1 MAGTC
6 GFIYSIYLSK
16 NMFSSSKPKPNT
28 KKKSKKSLFKRVMA
42 WLHLWLGLA
51 SGIIVV
57 IVSLTGCIY
66 VFENEIKDF
75 IEDWRFVEPQ
85 EKAFLLPS
93 QLVTIADKKMK
104 DKHAAS
110 VTFGEKDDA
119 AIVGYFV
126 EKKEDNE
133 KGRGEKGEHKKGE
146 RKGRKNDIA
155 ENKGEKGEVKSQ
167 GKPSEKAKEKKGEK
181 PKKGRR
187 QGTFISVYMNPYTG
201 EILNVKTFSRGDSP
215 DFFRWILNGHRA
227 LWLPYDIGR
236 PIVGVAVLIF
246 VVLLISGIVL
256 WWPTKWI
263 KSIIDKSFKIK
274 WDASFKRV
282 NYDFHNV
289 LGFYSCIFLFF
300 IAVTGL
306 VWSFGWWSKSLYW
319 VTSGGKP
326 LTENRESPKSD
337 TTNIKAFDITTADK
351 VLLKMQKENPQA
363 SGILISIPSKPA
375 DPIGAFVY
383 KQKNTFYN
391 MDRYSFDQQSL
402 KEISI
407 KTPFSGK
414 YIDAN
419 IPDKI
424 RRMNYDIH
432 VGSVL
437 GLTGKF
443 IAFFASLISAT
454 LPITGFIIW
463 WGKQKFG
470 KKKPAAKPKVAA
482 KAVPVAKKNIA
493 EQEVTA

>member
-1 MAGTC
+1 
-6 GFIYSIYLSK
+6 
-16 NMFSSSKPKPNT
+16 MFSFSKSNPN

-93 QLVTIADKKMK
+93 QLITIADNAMK
-104 DKHAAS
+104 GKHATS
-110 VTFGEKDDA
+110 VTFGAKDDA
-119 AIVGYFV
+119 AIVGYFTQ
-126 EKKEDNE
+126 KKEGGKDKE
-133 KGRGEKGEHKKGE
+133 GKGDGKKGE
-146 RKGRKNDIA
+146 RKERKQDLAKND
-155 ENKGEKGEVKSQ
+155 GEKVKAPEKGQ
-167 GKPSEKAKEKKGEK
+167 GKGKEKGKEEK
-181 PKKGRR
+181 SKRR
-187 QGTFISVYMNPYTG
+187 RGGIFTSVYMNPYTG
-201 EILNVKTFSRGDSP
+201 EILNVKSVSRGDSP
-215 DFFRWILNGHRA
+215 DFFRFILNGHRA

-236 PIVGVAVLIF
+236 PIVGVAILIF
-246 VVLLISGIVL
+246 VFLLISGIVL
-256 WWPTKWI
+256 WWPVKWI
-263 KSIIDKSFKIK
+263 KSIRDKSFKIK
-274 WDASFKRV
+274 WSASFKRV
-282 NYDFHNV
+282 NYDMHNV
-289 LGFYSCIFLFF
+289 LGFYSMIFLLF
-300 IAVTGL
+300 ISVTGL

-326 LTENRESPKSD
+326 LVESRESPKSD
-337 TTNIKAFDITTADK
+337 TTHVKTFELSTVDK
-351 VLLKMQKENPQA
+351 VLLNIAKQNPEA
-363 SGILISIPSKPA
+363 SGILVTVPEKPA
-375 DPIGAFVY
+375 DVIGAFVY

-391 MDRYSFDQQSL
+391 MDRYSFDQQTL

-414 YIDAN
+414 YIEAN

-443 IAFFASLISAT
+443 MAFFASLISAT
-454 LPITGFIIW
+454 LPITGFLIW

-470 KKKPAAKPKVAA
+470 KKPASKPKVTA
-482 KAVPVAKKNIA
+482 KAVPIKAKAIPEK
-493 EQEVTA
+493 ELSL

>member
-1 MAGTC
+1 
-6 GFIYSIYLSK
+6 
-16 NMFSSSKPKPNT
+16 MFSSSKPN

-66 VFENEIKDF
+66 VFEHEIKDF

-85 EKAFLLPS
+85 EKAYLLPS
-93 QLVTIADKKMK
+93 ELVTIADKAMK
-104 DKHAAS
+104 GKHAAS
-110 VTFGEKDDA
+110 VTFGGKEDA
-119 AIVGYFV
+119 AIVGYFT
-126 EKKEDNE
+126 EKKGDG
-133 KGRGEKGEHKKGE
+133 KGREGKGEHKRAEGKG
-146 RKGRKNDIA
+146 KNQDNVA
-155 ENKGEKGEVKSQ
+155 KSDSEKGKER
-167 GKPSEKAKEKKGEK
+167 GKDKEKGKEEK
-181 PKKGRR
+181 SKRR
-187 QGTFISVYMNPYTG
+187 RGGIFTSVYMNPYTG
-201 EILNVKTFSRGDSP
+201 EILNIKSFSRGESP
-215 DFFRWILNGHRA
+215 DFFRFILNGHRA

-246 VVLLISGIVL
+246 VFLLISGIVL

-263 KSIIDKSFKIK
+263 KSIRDKSFKIK
-274 WDASFKRV
+274 FSATFKRL
-282 NYDFHNV
+282 NYDLHNV
-289 LGFYSCIFLFF
+289 LGFYSMIFLLF
-300 IAVTGL
+300 ISVTGL

-337 TTNIKAFDITTADK
+337 TTNIKTFNVATVDK
-351 VLLKMQKENPQA
+351 VLLDLKKQNPQA
-363 SGILISIPSKPA
+363 AGIMVSIPAKPA
-375 DPIGAFVY
+375 DAIGAFVY

-407 KTPFSGK
+407 KSPFSGK
-414 YIDAN
+414 YVEAN

-443 IAFFASLISAT
+443 LAFFASLISAS

-470 KKKPAAKPKVAA
+470 KKSPAKSKVTAKEI
-482 KAVPVAKKNIA
+482 PVSKLKNIT
-493 EQEVTA
+493 EEVSV

>member
-1 MAGTC
+1 
-6 GFIYSIYLSK
+6 
-16 NMFSSSKPKPNT
+16 MFSFSKPKPNT

-75 IEDWRFVEPQ
+75 IEEWRFVKPQ
-85 EKAFLLPS
+85 GKAFLLPS

-110 VTFGEKDDA
+110 VTFGEKDEA

-126 EKKEDNE
+126 EKKEESSKSGRERGERKRDDKRKNFAKNESVKAKSDLKAQPNE
-133 KGRGEKGEHKKGE
+133 KGKEKGKKG
-146 RKGRKNDIA
+146 KG
-155 ENKGEKGEVKSQ
+155 
-167 GKPSEKAKEKKGEK
+167 
-181 PKKGRR
+181 GRR
-187 QGTFISVYMNPYTG
+187 SGTFISVYMNPYTG
-201 EILNVKTFSRGDSP
+201 EILNVKTFSRGESP

-246 VVLLISGIVL
+246 VFLLISGIVL

-282 NYDFHNV
+282 NYDLHNV
-289 LGFYSCIFLFF
+289 FGFYSCIFLFF
-300 IAVTGL
+300 ISVTGL

-319 VTSGGKP
+319 VTSGGTP

-337 TTNIKAFDITTADK
+337 TTNVKAFNITTADK
-351 VLLKMQKENPQA
+351 VLLNIKKENPQA
-363 SGILISIPSKPA
+363 AGIMISIPSKPA

-383 KQKNTFYN
+383 KQRHTFYN
-391 MDRYSFDQQSL
+391 MDRYSFDQQTL

-414 YIDAN
+414 YMEAN

-437 GLTGKF
+437 GLTGKI
-443 IAFFASLISAT
+443 IAFLASLISAS

-470 KKKPAAKPKVAA
+470 KKKTPAAKQKTASKVIPAPKLKRNAA
-482 KAVPVAKKNIA
+482 
-493 EQEVTA
+493 EEVTA

>member
-1 MAGTC
+1 
-6 GFIYSIYLSK
+6 
-16 NMFSSSKPKPNT
+16 MFSSSKPN

-66 VFENEIKDF
+66 VFEHEIKDF

-85 EKAFLLPS
+85 EQAYLLPS
-93 QLVTIADKKMK
+93 QLVTIADKAMK
-104 DKHAAS
+104 GKHATS
-110 VTFGEKDDA
+110 VTFGGKDDA
-119 AIVGYFV
+119 AIVGYFT
-126 EKKEDNE
+126 EKKGDGKGRDGKAREGKSEHKRQEGKEKKQSEVAKSDNE
-133 KGRGEKGEHKKGE
+133 KTKGRGKHREKGKEEKSKK
-146 RKGRKNDIA
+146 
-155 ENKGEKGEVKSQ
+155 
-167 GKPSEKAKEKKGEK
+167 
-181 PKKGRR
+181 RR
-187 QGTFISVYMNPYTG
+187 GGIFTSVYMNPYTG
-201 EILNVKTFSRGDSP
+201 EVLNIKSVSRGDSP
-215 DFFRWILNGHRA
+215 DFFRFILNGHRA

-246 VVLLISGIVL
+246 VFLLISGIVL

-263 KSIIDKSFKIK
+263 KSIRDKSFKIK
-274 WDASFKRV
+274 LSATFKRL
-282 NYDFHNV
+282 NYDLHNV
-289 LGFYSCIFLFF
+289 LGFYSMIFLLF
-300 IAVTGL
+300 ISITGL

-326 LTENRESPKSD
+326 LTESRESPKSD
-337 TTNIKAFDITTADK
+337 TTNIKTFNVTTVDK
-351 VLLKMQKENPQA
+351 ILLNISNENPQA
-363 SGILISIPSKPA
+363 AGIMVTIPAKPA
-375 DPIGAFVY
+375 DAIGAFVY

-414 YIDAN
+414 YVEAN

-443 IAFFASLISAT
+443 LAFFASLISAS

-463 WGKQKFG
+463 WGKQKFS
-470 KKKPAAKPKVAA
+470 KKSPTKPKVTE
-482 KAVPVAKKNIA
+482 KATVVSKLKSIA
-493 EQEVTA
+493 EKELSV

>member
-1 MAGTC
+1 
-6 GFIYSIYLSK
+6 
-16 NMFSSSKPKPNT
+16 MFSSSKPKPNN
-28 KKKSKKSLFKRVMA
+28 KKKSKKSLFKRIMA

-75 IEDWRFVEPQ
+75 IEDWRFVKPQ

-93 QLVTIADKKMK
+93 QLVSIADKKMK
-104 DKHAAS
+104 DKKATS
-110 VTFGEKDDA
+110 VTFGAKDEA

-126 EKKEDNE
+126 EKKGEGE
-133 KGRGEKGEHKKGE
+133 RGGKGEHKKGE
-146 RKGRKNDIA
+146 RKRDFAKNENAKSEVKPQGKAAEKRKGKG
-155 ENKGEKGEVKSQ
+155 KGEKR
-167 GKPSEKAKEKKGEK
+167 KG
-181 PKKGRR
+181 GRR
-187 QGTFISVYMNPYTG
+187 SGTFISVYMNPYTG
-201 EILNVKTFSRGDSP
+201 EVLNVKTFSRGDSP

-282 NYDFHNV
+282 NYDMHNV

-337 TTNIKAFDITTADK
+337 TTHVKEFNITTADK
-351 VLLKMQKENPQA
+351 VLLNIRKENPQA
-363 SGILISIPSKPA
+363 AGIMISIPGKPA

-383 KQKNTFYN
+383 KKKHTFYN

-414 YIDAN
+414 YIEAN

-437 GLTGKF
+437 GLTGKI
-443 IAFFASLISAT
+443 IAFLASLISAS

-470 KKKPAAKPKVAA
+470 KKKPAPKPKAA
-482 KAVPVAKKNIA
+482 SKAIPVPKLKTTA

>member
-1 MAGTC
+1 
-6 GFIYSIYLSK
+6 
-16 NMFSSSKPKPNT
+16 MFSFSKPKPNT

-75 IEDWRFVEPQ
+75 IEDWRFVKPQ
-85 EKAFLLPS
+85 EKAFMLPS

-104 DKHAAS
+104 DKHATS
-110 VTFGEKDDA
+110 VTFGEKDEA

-126 EKKEDNE
+126 EKKEEGSKSGRERGERKRDDKRKNFAKNESVKAKSDLKTQPNE
-133 KGRGEKGEHKKGE
+133 KGKEKGKKG
-146 RKGRKNDIA
+146 KG
-155 ENKGEKGEVKSQ
+155 
-167 GKPSEKAKEKKGEK
+167 
-181 PKKGRR
+181 GRR
-187 QGTFISVYMNPYTG
+187 SGTFISVYMNPYTG
-201 EILNVKTFSRGDSP
+201 EILNVKTFSRGESP

-246 VVLLISGIVL
+246 VFLLISGIVL

-282 NYDFHNV
+282 NYDLHNV
-289 LGFYSCIFLFF
+289 FGFYSCIFLFF
-300 IAVTGL
+300 ISVTGL
-306 VWSFGWWSKSLYW
+306 VWSFGWWSKLLYW
-319 VTSGGKP
+319 VTSGGTP

-337 TTNIKAFDITTADK
+337 TTNVKAFNITTADK
-351 VLLKMQKENPQA
+351 VLLNIKKENPQA
-363 SGILISIPSKPA
+363 AGIMISIPSKPA

-383 KQKNTFYN
+383 KQRHTFYN
-391 MDRYSFDQQSL
+391 MDRYSFDQQTL

-414 YIDAN
+414 YMEAN

-437 GLTGKF
+437 GLTGKI
-443 IAFFASLISAT
+443 IAFLASLISAS

-470 KKKPAAKPKVAA
+470 KKKTPASKPKTASKAIPAPKLKRNAA
-482 KAVPVAKKNIA
+482 
-493 EQEVTA
+493 EEVTA

>member
-1 MAGTC
+1 
-6 GFIYSIYLSK
+6 
-16 NMFSSSKPKPNT
+16 MFSSSKPNN
-28 KKKSKKSLFKRVMA
+28 KKKSKKSLFKRIMA

-93 QLVTIADKKMK
+93 QLVSIADKKMK
-104 DKHAAS
+104 DKKATS
-110 VTFGEKDDA
+110 VTFGAKDEA

-126 EKKEDNE
+126 EKKEEGERGERKKDLAKNE
-133 KGRGEKGEHKKGE
+133 IEKAKSETKTQRKAGEKG
-146 RKGRKNDIA
+146 
-155 ENKGEKGEVKSQ
+155 KGEKR
-167 GKPSEKAKEKKGEK
+167 KG
-181 PKKGRR
+181 GRR

-201 EILNVKTFSRGDSP
+201 DILNVKTFSRGESP

-282 NYDFHNV
+282 NYDMHNV
-289 LGFYSCIFLFF
+289 FGFYSCIFLFF

-326 LTENRESPKSD
+326 LVENRESPKSD
-337 TTNIKAFDITTADK
+337 TTHVAAFNITTADK
-351 VLLKMQKENPQA
+351 VLLNLRKENPQA
-363 SGILISIPSKPA
+363 AGILISIPAKPA

-383 KQKNTFYN
+383 KQRHTFYN
-391 MDRYSFDQQSL
+391 MDRYNFDQQTL

-414 YIDAN
+414 YIEAN

-437 GLTGKF
+437 GLTGKI
-443 IAFFASLISAT
+443 IAFLASLISAS

-470 KKKPAAKPKVAA
+470 KKKPATKPKVAT
-482 KAVPVAKKNIA
+482 KAIPVPKLKSTA

>member
-1 MAGTC
+1 
-6 GFIYSIYLSK
+6 
-16 NMFSSSKPKPNT
+16 MFSSSKPNN
-28 KKKSKKSLFKRVMA
+28 KKKSKKSLFKRIMA

-75 IEDWRFVEPQ
+75 IEDWRFVKPQ
-85 EKAFLLPS
+85 NEAFLLPS
-93 QLVTIADKKMK
+93 QLVSIADKKMK
-104 DKHAAS
+104 DKKATS
-110 VTFGEKDDA
+110 VTFGAKDEA

-126 EKKEDNE
+126 EKKEEGE
-133 KGRGEKGEHKKGE
+133 KGGRGEKRGE
-146 RKGRKNDIA
+146 RKKDFAKN
-155 ENKGEKGEVKSQ
+155 ENAKGKLAEKGK
-167 GKPSEKAKEKKGEK
+167 GKGKGEK
-181 PKKGRR
+181 PKGGRR
-187 QGTFISVYMNPYTG
+187 SGTFISVYMNPYTG
-201 EILNVKTFSRGDSP
+201 EILNIKTFSRGESP

-282 NYDFHNV
+282 NYDMHNV

-326 LTENRESPKSD
+326 LVENRESPKSD
-337 TTNIKAFDITTADK
+337 TTHVKEFNITTADK
-351 VLLKMQKENPQA
+351 VLLNLRKENPQA
-363 SGILISIPSKPA
+363 AGILISIPAKPA

-383 KQKNTFYN
+383 KQKHTFYN

-414 YIDAN
+414 YTEAN

-443 IAFFASLISAT
+443 IAFFASLISAS

-470 KKKPAAKPKVAA
+470 KKKPTAQPKVAS
-482 KAVPVAKKNIA
+482 KAIPVPKLKNTA

>member
-1 MAGTC
+1 
-6 GFIYSIYLSK
+6 
-16 NMFSSSKPKPNT
+16 MFSFSKPKPNT

-75 IEDWRFVEPQ
+75 IEDWRFVKPQ
-85 EKAFLLPS
+85 EKAFMLPS

-110 VTFGEKDDA
+110 VTFGEKDEA

-126 EKKEDNE
+126 EKKEEGSKSGRERGERKRDDKRKNFAKNESVKAKSDLKAQPNE
-133 KGRGEKGEHKKGE
+133 KGKEKGKKG
-146 RKGRKNDIA
+146 KG
-155 ENKGEKGEVKSQ
+155 
-167 GKPSEKAKEKKGEK
+167 
-181 PKKGRR
+181 GRR
-187 QGTFISVYMNPYTG
+187 SGTFISVYMNPYTG
-201 EILNVKTFSRGDSP
+201 EILNVKTFSRGESP

-236 PIVGVAVLIF
+236 PIVGAAVLIF
-246 VVLLISGIVL
+246 VFLLISGIVL

-282 NYDFHNV
+282 NYDLHNV
-289 LGFYSCIFLFF
+289 FGFYSCIFLFF
-300 IAVTGL
+300 ISVTGL

-319 VTSGGKP
+319 VTSGGTP

-337 TTNIKAFDITTADK
+337 TTNVKTFNITTADK
-351 VLLKMQKENPQA
+351 VLLNIKKENPQA
-363 SGILISIPSKPA
+363 AGIMISIPSKPA

-383 KQKNTFYN
+383 KQRHTFYN
-391 MDRYSFDQQSL
+391 MDRYSFDQQTL

-414 YIDAN
+414 YMEAN

-437 GLTGKF
+437 GLTGKI
-443 IAFFASLISAT
+443 IAFLASLISAS

-470 KKKPAAKPKVAA
+470 KKKTPASKPKTASKAIPAPKLKRNAA
-482 KAVPVAKKNIA
+482 
-493 EQEVTA
+493 EEVTA

>member
-1 MAGTC
+1 
-6 GFIYSIYLSK
+6 
-16 NMFSSSKPKPNT
+16 
-28 KKKSKKSLFKRVMA
+28 MA

-66 VFENEIKDF
+66 VFENEIRDF
-75 IEDWRFVEPQ
+75 IEDWRFVKPQ

-93 QLVTIADKKMK
+93 QLVTIADNKMK
-104 DKHAAS
+104 DKKATS
-110 VTFGEKDDA
+110 VTFGAKDEA

-126 EKKEDNE
+126 EKKENGERGSKEENKKSERRKDFAKNESKNEKSKLKAQKNE
-133 KGRGEKGEHKKGE
+133 KGIGKGKDEK
-146 RKGRKNDIA
+146 RKG
-155 ENKGEKGEVKSQ
+155 
-167 GKPSEKAKEKKGEK
+167 
-181 PKKGRR
+181 GRR

-201 EILNVKTFSRGDSP
+201 DISNIKSVSRSDSP

-282 NYDFHNV
+282 NYDMHNV
-289 LGFYSCIFLFF
+289 FGFYSCIFLFF

-326 LTENRESPKSD
+326 LVENRESPKSD
-337 TTNIKAFDITTADK
+337 TTHVKAFNITTADK
-351 VLLKMQKENPQA
+351 VLLNLRKENPQA
-363 SGILISIPSKPA
+363 AGIMISIPAKPA

-383 KQKNTFYN
+383 KQKHTFYN
-391 MDRYSFDQQSL
+391 MDRYSFDQQTL

-414 YIDAN
+414 YVEAN

-437 GLTGKF
+437 GLTGKI
-443 IAFFASLISAT
+443 IAFLASLISAS

-470 KKKPAAKPKVAA
+470 KKKPAAKTKVAT
-482 KAVPVAKKNIA
+482 KAIPVSKLKNIA

>member
-1 MAGTC
+1 
-6 GFIYSIYLSK
+6 
-16 NMFSSSKPKPNT
+16 MFSSSKPNN
-28 KKKSKKSLFKRVMA
+28 KKKSKKSLFKRIMA

-75 IEDWRFVEPQ
+75 IEDWRFVKPQ

-93 QLVTIADKKMK
+93 QLVSIADKKMK
-104 DKHAAS
+104 DKKATS
-110 VTFGEKDDA
+110 VTFGAKDEA

-126 EKKEDNE
+126 EKKEE
-133 KGRGEKGEHKKGE
+133 GGRGEKGEQKRGSRKKDLAQ
-146 RKGRKNDIA
+146 N
-155 ENKGEKGEVKSQ
+155 Q
-167 GKPSEKAKEKKGEK
+167 EKAKSELKTQAKSSGKEKEKKG
-181 PKKGRR
+181 KGRR
-187 QGTFISVYMNPYTG
+187 NGTFISVYMNPYTG
-201 EILNVKTFSRGDSP
+201 EILNVKTFSRGESP

-227 LWLPYDIGR
+227 LWLPYEIGR

-282 NYDFHNV
+282 NYDMHNV
-289 LGFYSCIFLFF
+289 FGFYSCIFLFF

-326 LTENRESPKSD
+326 LVENRESPKSD
-337 TTNIKAFDITTADK
+337 TTHVKEFNITTADK
-351 VLLKMQKENPQA
+351 VLLNLRKENPQA
-363 SGILISIPSKPA
+363 AGILISIPAKPA

-383 KQKNTFYN
+383 KQRHTFYN
-391 MDRYSFDQQSL
+391 MDRYSFDQQTL

-414 YIDAN
+414 YVEAN

-437 GLTGKF
+437 GLTGKI
-443 IAFFASLISAT
+443 IAFLASLISAS

-470 KKKPAAKPKVAA
+470 KKKPAAKTTVAA
-482 KAVPVAKKNIA
+482 KAIPAPKLKNTA

>member
-1 MAGTC
+1 
-6 GFIYSIYLSK
+6 
-16 NMFSSSKPKPNT
+16 MFSSSKPN
-28 KKKSKKSLFKRVMA
+28 KKKSKKSLFKRIMA

-66 VFENEIKDF
+66 VFENEIRDF

-85 EKAFLLPS
+85 EQAYLLPS
-93 QLVTIADKKMK
+93 QLVTIADKAMK
-104 DKHAAS
+104 GKHATS
-110 VTFGEKDDA
+110 VTFGGKEDA
-119 AIVGYFV
+119 AIVGYFT
-126 EKKEDNE
+126 EKKEG
-133 KGRGEKGEHKKGE
+133 KGREGKGE
-146 RKGRKNDIA
+146 RKREEGKERKQN
-155 ENKGEKGEVKSQ
+155 EVAKSD
-167 GKPSEKAKEKKGEK
+167 SAKEKDQQ
-181 PKKGRR
+181 KGRGKDKEKGKEEKSKR
-187 QGTFISVYMNPYTG
+187 RRGGIFTSVYMNPYTG
-201 EILNVKTFSRGDSP
+201 EVLNVKSVSRSESP
-215 DFFRWILNGHRA
+215 DFFRFILNGHRA

-246 VVLLISGIVL
+246 VFLLISGIVL

-263 KSIIDKSFKIK
+263 KSIRDKSFKIK
-274 WDASFKRV
+274 FSATFKRL
-282 NYDFHNV
+282 NYDLHNV
-289 LGFYSCIFLFF
+289 LGFYSMIFLLF
-300 IAVTGL
+300 ISVTGL

-337 TTNIKAFDITTADK
+337 TTVDK
-351 VLLKMQKENPQA
+351 VLLDLKKQNPQA
-363 SGILISIPSKPA
+363 AGIMVSIPAKPA
-375 DPIGAFVY
+375 DAIGAFVY
-383 KQKNTFYN
+383 KQKHTFYN
-391 MDRYSFDQQSL
+391 MDRYSFDQQTL

-414 YIDAN
+414 YIEAN

-443 IAFFASLISAT
+443 LAFFASLISAS

-470 KKKPAAKPKVAA
+470 KKSASKQKVSA
-482 KAVPVAKKNIA
+482 KAIPISKLKTIA
-493 EQEVTA
+493 EKELTA

>member
-1 MAGTC
+1 
-6 GFIYSIYLSK
+6 
-16 NMFSSSKPKPNT
+16 MFSSSKTNN
-28 KKKSKKSLFKRVMA
+28 KKKSKKSLFKRIMA

-75 IEDWRFVEPQ
+75 IEDWRFVKPQ

-93 QLVTIADKKMK
+93 QLVSIADKRMK
-104 DKHAAS
+104 DKKATS
-110 VTFGEKDDA
+110 VTFGAKDEA

-126 EKKEDNE
+126 EKKEE
-133 KGRGEKGEHKKGE
+133 GGRGERKKDLAQ
-146 RKGRKNDIA
+146 N
-155 ENKGEKGEVKSQ
+155 NEKAKSELKSQ
-167 GKPSEKAKEKKGEK
+167 GKPSEKGKGKEKKGK
-181 PKKGRR
+181 GGRR

-201 EILNVKTFSRGDSP
+201 DILNVKTFSRGDSP

-282 NYDFHNV
+282 NYDMHNV
-289 LGFYSCIFLFF
+289 FGFYSCIFLFF

-326 LTENRESPKSD
+326 LVENRESPKSD
-337 TTNIKAFDITTADK
+337 TTHVKEFNITTADK
-351 VLLKMQKENPQA
+351 VLLNLRKENPQA
-363 SGILISIPSKPA
+363 AGILISIPAKPA

-383 KQKNTFYN
+383 KQKHTFYN

-414 YIDAN
+414 YVEAN

-437 GLTGKF
+437 GLTGKI
-443 IAFFASLISAT
+443 IAFLASLISAS

-470 KKKPAAKPKVAA
+470 KKKPAAKPKVAT
-482 KAVPVAKKNIA
+482 KAIPVSKLKKTA

>member
-1 MAGTC
+1 
-6 GFIYSIYLSK
+6 
-16 NMFSSSKPKPNT
+16 MFSFSKSNPN
-28 KKKSKKSLFKRVMA
+28 KKKSKKSLFKRIMA

-57 IVSLTGCIY
+57 IVSITGCIY

-93 QLVTIADKKMK
+93 QLVTIADKAMK
-104 DKHAAS
+104 GKHATS

-119 AIVGYFV
+119 AIVGYFIQ
-126 EKKEDNE
+126 KKEE
-133 KGRGEKGEHKKGE
+133 KGKDGKGESKE
-146 RKGRKNDIA
+146 RKQNLAKKN
-155 ENKGEKGEVKSQ
+155 
-167 GKPSEKAKEKKGEK
+167 SEKAKSLEKGKGKGKDKEEK
-181 PKKGRR
+181 PRKRR
-187 QGTFISVYMNPYTG
+187 SGIFTSIYMNPYTG
-201 EILNVKTFSRGDSP
+201 EILHTKSVSRTDSP

-236 PIVGVAVLIF
+236 PIVGVAVIIF
-246 VVLLISGIVL
+246 VILLISGIVL

-263 KSIIDKSFKIK
+263 KSIINKSFKIK
-274 WDASFKRV
+274 TDASFKRV
-282 NYDFHNV
+282 NYDLHNV

-326 LTENRESPKSD
+326 LVENRESPKSD
-337 TTNIKAFDITTADK
+337 TTHIKTFELTTVDRVLQNIS
-351 VLLKMQKENPQA
+351 KENPQA
-363 SGILISIPSKPA
+363 AGIMLSIPEKPA
-375 DPIGAFVY
+375 DAIGAFVY
-383 KQKNTFYN
+383 KQKNTYYN
-391 MDRYSFDQQSL
+391 MDRYSFDQQTL

-414 YIDAN
+414 YIEAN

-432 VGSVL
+432 VGAVL

-443 IAFFASLISAT
+443 IAFFASLISAS
-454 LPITGFIIW
+454 LPITGFLIW

-470 KKKPAAKPKVAA
+470 KKPASAPKVTAKVIPIVKS
-482 KAVPVAKKNIA
+482 KAVLEKELSV
-493 EQEVTA
+493 

>member
-1 MAGTC
+1 
-6 GFIYSIYLSK
+6 
-16 NMFSSSKPKPNT
+16 MFSSSKPKPNN

-57 IVSLTGCIY
+57 IVSITGCIY
-66 VFENEIKDF
+66 VFESEIKDF
-75 IEDWRFVEPQ
+75 IEDWRFVKPQ

-104 DKHAAS
+104 DKKATS
-110 VTFGEKDDA
+110 VTFGAKDEA

-126 EKKEDNE
+126 EKKEEGE
-133 KGRGEKGEHKKGE
+133 KGRGEKGEHKK
-146 RKGRKNDIA
+146 A
-155 ENKGEKGEVKSQ
+155 ENKKEERRKDIAKNDDEKTKAAVKPQGKSGEKGK
-167 GKPSEKAKEKKGEK
+167 GKKAEK
-181 PKKGRR
+181 PRGRR
-187 QGTFISVYMNPYTG
+187 GGTFISVYMNPYTG
-201 EILNVKTFSRGDSP
+201 EILNVKTFSRGESP

-236 PIVGVAVLIF
+236 PIVGIAVLIF
-246 VVLLISGIVL
+246 VVILISGIVL

-282 NYDFHNV
+282 NYDLHNV

-326 LTENRESPKSD
+326 LVESRESPKSD
-337 TTNIKAFDITTADK
+337 TTHIKEFSMSTADK
-351 VLLKMQKENPQA
+351 VLLNIAKENPEA
-363 SGILISIPSKPA
+363 AGILISIPGKPA

-383 KQKNTFYN
+383 KQKHTYYN
-391 MDRYSFDQQSL
+391 MDRYSFDQQTL

-414 YIDAN
+414 YVEAN
-419 IPDKI
+419 LPDKI

-443 IAFFASLISAT
+443 IAFFASLISAS

-470 KKKPAAKPKVAA
+470 KKAPAAKPKVAS
-482 KAVPVAKKNIA
+482 KAIPVPKIKPIT
-493 EQEVTA
+493 EQEVSI

>member
-1 MAGTC
+1 
-6 GFIYSIYLSK
+6 
-16 NMFSSSKPKPNT
+16 MFSSSKPNN
-28 KKKSKKSLFKRVMA
+28 KKKSKKSLFKRIMA

-75 IEDWRFVEPQ
+75 IEDWRFVKPQ
-85 EKAFLLPS
+85 KEAFLLPS
-93 QLVTIADKKMK
+93 QLVSIADKKMK
-104 DKHAAS
+104 DKKATS
-110 VTFGEKDDA
+110 VTFGAKDEA

-126 EKKEDNE
+126 EKKEE
-133 KGRGEKGEHKKGE
+133 GEKGERGQKRGE
-146 RKGRKNDIA
+146 RKKDFA
-155 ENKGEKGEVKSQ
+155 KSENAKGKFAEKGK
-167 GKPSEKAKEKKGEK
+167 GKGKGKGEK
-181 PKKGRR
+181 PKGGRR
-187 QGTFISVYMNPYTG
+187 SGTFISVYMNPYTG
-201 EILNVKTFSRGDSP
+201 EILNVKSVSRSDSP

-282 NYDFHNV
+282 NYDMHNV

-300 IAVTGL
+300 ISVTGL

-326 LTENRESPKSD
+326 LVENRESPKSD
-337 TTNIKAFDITTADK
+337 TTNVKEFNITTADK
-351 VLLKMQKENPQA
+351 VLLNLRKENPQA
-363 SGILISIPSKPA
+363 SGILISIPAKPA

-383 KQKNTFYN
+383 KQKNTYYN
-391 MDRYSFDQQSL
+391 MDRYSYDQQSL

-414 YIDAN
+414 YIEAN

-443 IAFFASLISAT
+443 IAFFASLISAS

-470 KKKPAAKPKVAA
+470 KKKPAAQPKVAS
-482 KAVPVAKKNIA
+482 KAIPVSKLKNTA
-493 EQEVTA
+493 EREVTA

>member
-1 MAGTC
+1 
-6 GFIYSIYLSK
+6 
-16 NMFSSSKPKPNT
+16 MFSFSKSKSSSN

-57 IVSLTGCIY
+57 IVSITGCIY

-75 IEDWRFVEPQ
+75 IEDWRFVEPK

-93 QLVTIADKKMK
+93 QLVTIADKAMK
-104 DKHAAS
+104 GKHATS
-110 VTFGEKDDA
+110 VTFGEKEDA
-119 AIVGYFV
+119 AIVGYFIQ
-126 EKKEDNE
+126 KKEEGKDKEGKGKKEGIAKNDSE
-133 KGRGEKGEHKKGE
+133 KGKTLEKG
-146 RKGRKNDIA
+146 
-155 ENKGEKGEVKSQ
+155 
-167 GKPSEKAKEKKGEK
+167 KAKGKGKEEK
-181 PKKGRR
+181 PKKRR
-187 QGTFISVYMNPYTG
+187 SGVFTSIYMNPYTG
-201 EILNVKTFSRGDSP
+201 EILNIKSVSRTDSP

-236 PIVGVAVLIF
+236 PIVGVAVIIF
-246 VVLLISGIVL
+246 VILLISGIVL

-263 KSIIDKSFKIK
+263 KSIINKSFKIK
-274 WDASFKRV
+274 TDASFKRV
-282 NYDFHNV
+282 NYDLHNV

-326 LTENRESPKSD
+326 LVENRESPKSD
-337 TTNIKAFDITTADK
+337 TTHVKTFELSTVDRVLKNIA
-351 VLLKMQKENPQA
+351 KENPQA
-363 SGILISIPSKPA
+363 AGIMISIPEKPA

-383 KQKNTFYN
+383 KQKNTYYN
-391 MDRYSFDQQSL
+391 MDRYSFDQQIL

-414 YIDAN
+414 YIEAN

-432 VGSVL
+432 VGAVL
-437 GLTGKF
+437 GLTGKI
-443 IAFFASLISAT
+443 IAFFASLISAS
-454 LPITGFIIW
+454 LPITGFLIW

-470 KKKPAAKPKVAA
+470 KKTVSSPKVAA
-482 KAVPVAKKNIA
+482 KAIPIAKPKQVL
-493 EQEVTA
+493 EKELSV

>member
-1 MAGTC
+1 
-6 GFIYSIYLSK
+6 
-16 NMFSSSKPKPNT
+16 MFSSSKPN

-93 QLVTIADKKMK
+93 QLVTIADKTMNG
-104 DKHAAS
+104 KHATS
-110 VTFGEKDDA
+110 VTLGAKDEA
-119 AIVGYFV
+119 AIVGYFTQKKEEKGKDKEAKKESPKV
-126 EKKEDNE
+126 EKQKNGAKIGDE
-133 KGRGEKGEHKKGE
+133 KGK
-146 RKGRKNDIA
+146 
-155 ENKGEKGEVKSQ
+155 
-167 GKPSEKAKEKKGEK
+167 GKPKGKEEKSKK
-181 PKKGRR
+181 RR
-187 QGTFISVYMNPYTG
+187 SGIFTSVYMNPYTG
-201 EILNVKTFSRGDSP
+201 EVLNVKSVSRSDSP
-215 DFFRWILNGHRA
+215 DFFRFILNGHRA

-246 VVLLISGIVL
+246 VFLLISGIVL

-263 KSIIDKSFKIK
+263 KSIRDKSFKIK
-274 WDASFKRV
+274 WSASFKRV
-282 NYDFHNV
+282 NYDMHNV
-289 LGFYSCIFLFF
+289 LGFYSMIFLL
-300 IAVTGL
+300 IISITGL

-326 LTENRESPKSD
+326 LVENRESPKSD
-337 TTNIKAFDITTADK
+337 TTHIKIFEVTTVDK
-351 VLLKMQKENPQA
+351 VLQKLSKENPQA
-363 SGILISIPSKPA
+363 AGIMVSIPEKPA
-375 DPIGAFVY
+375 DAIGAFVY

-391 MDRYSFDQQSL
+391 MDRYSFDQQTL

-414 YIDAN
+414 YIEAN
-419 IPDKI
+419 LPDKI

-443 IAFFASLISAT
+443 IAFFASLISAS
-454 LPITGFIIW
+454 LPITGFLIW

-470 KKKPAAKPKVAA
+470 KKAPASPKVTA
-482 KAVPVAKKNIA
+482 KAIPISKS
-493 EQEVTA
+493 QEKPEKEVLY

>member
-1 MAGTC
+1 
-6 GFIYSIYLSK
+6 
-16 NMFSSSKPKPNT
+16 MFSSSKPNN
-28 KKKSKKSLFKRVMA
+28 KKKSKKSLFKRIMA

-66 VFENEIKDF
+66 VFENEIRDF
-75 IEDWRFVEPQ
+75 TEDWRFVKPQ
-85 EKAFLLPS
+85 EKAFLMPS
-93 QLVTIADKKMK
+93 QLVAIADKKMK
-104 DKHAAS
+104 DKHATS
-110 VTFGEKDDA
+110 VTFGTKDEA

-126 EKKEDNE
+126 EKKEGG
-133 KGRGEKGEHKKGE
+133 KGRGEKGENKEGEHKRGDK
-146 RKGRKNDIA
+146 RKNIA
-155 ENKGEKGEVKSQ
+155 KSENEKSDLKTPANEKGKER
-167 GKPSEKAKEKKGEK
+167 GKGKGGK
-181 PKKGRR
+181 GKGGRR
-187 QGTFISVYMNPYTG
+187 SGTFISVYMNPYTG
-201 EILNVKTFSRGDSP
+201 EILNVKSVSRTDSP

-282 NYDFHNV
+282 NYDLHNV

-300 IAVTGL
+300 ISVTGL

-326 LTENRESPKSD
+326 LVENRESPKSD
-337 TTNIKAFDITTADK
+337 TTNVKEFKITTADK
-351 VLLKMQKENPQA
+351 VLLNIKKENPQA
-363 SGILISIPSKPA
+363 AGIMISIPSKPA

-383 KQKNTFYN
+383 KQRHTFYN
-391 MDRYSFDQQSL
+391 MDRYSFDQQTL

-414 YIDAN
+414 YIEAN

-437 GLTGKF
+437 GLTGKI
-443 IAFFASLISAT
+443 IAFLASLISAS

-470 KKKPAAKPKVAA
+470 KKKPAAKPKAA
-482 KAVPVAKKNIA
+482 SKAIPAPKLKSNA
-493 EQEVTA
+493 AQEVTA

>member
-1 MAGTC
+1 
-6 GFIYSIYLSK
+6 
-16 NMFSSSKPKPNT
+16 MFSFSKPKPNT

-75 IEDWRFVEPQ
+75 IEDWRFVKPQ
-85 EKAFLLPS
+85 EKAFMLPS

-110 VTFGEKDDA
+110 VTFGEKDEA

-126 EKKEDNE
+126 EKKEEGSKSGRERGERKRDDKRKNFAKNESVKAKSDLKAQPNE
-133 KGRGEKGEHKKGE
+133 KGKEKGKKG
-146 RKGRKNDIA
+146 KG
-155 ENKGEKGEVKSQ
+155 
-167 GKPSEKAKEKKGEK
+167 
-181 PKKGRR
+181 GRR
-187 QGTFISVYMNPYTG
+187 SGTFISVYMNPYTG
-201 EILNVKTFSRGDSP
+201 EILNVKTFSRGESP

-246 VVLLISGIVL
+246 VFLLISGIVL

-282 NYDFHNV
+282 NYDLHNV
-289 LGFYSCIFLFF
+289 FGFYSCIFLFF
-300 IAVTGL
+300 ISVTGL

-319 VTSGGKP
+319 VTSGGTP

-337 TTNIKAFDITTADK
+337 TTNVKAFNITTADK
-351 VLLKMQKENPQA
+351 LLLNIKKENPQA
-363 SGILISIPSKPA
+363 AGIMISIPSKPA

-383 KQKNTFYN
+383 KQRHTFYN
-391 MDRYSFDQQSL
+391 MDRYSFDQQTL

-414 YIDAN
+414 YMEAN

-437 GLTGKF
+437 GLTGKI
-443 IAFFASLISAT
+443 IAFLASLISAS

-470 KKKPAAKPKVAA
+470 KKKTPASKPKTASKAIPAPKLKRNAA
-482 KAVPVAKKNIA
+482 
-493 EQEVTA
+493 EEVTA

>member
-1 MAGTC
+1 
-6 GFIYSIYLSK
+6 
-16 NMFSSSKPKPNT
+16 MFSSSKPKPTN
-28 KKKSKKSLFKRVMA
+28 KKKSKKSLFKRIMA

-75 IEDWRFVEPQ
+75 IEDWRFVKPQ
-85 EKAFLLPS
+85 QKEFLLPS
-93 QLVTIADKKMK
+93 QLVAIADKKMK
-104 DKHAAS
+104 DKKATS
-110 VTFGEKDDA
+110 VTFGSKEDA

-126 EKKEDNE
+126 EKKEEGE
-133 KGRGEKGEHKKGE
+133 KGKGEKGEHKKGDK
-146 RKGRKNDIA
+146 RKDFAKN
-155 ENKGEKGEVKSQ
+155 EGEKTKADLKPLANEK
-167 GKPSEKAKEKKGEK
+167 GKEGGKGK
-181 PKKGRR
+181 GKGKGKGGRR
-187 QGTFISVYMNPYTG
+187 SGTFISVYMNPYTG

-282 NYDFHNV
+282 NYDLHNV

-319 VTSGGKP
+319 VTSGGTP
-326 LTENRESPKSD
+326 LVENRESPKSD
-337 TTNIKAFDITTADK
+337 TTHVKEFKITTADK
-351 VLLKMQKENPQA
+351 VLLNIKKENPQA
-363 SGILISIPSKPA
+363 SGIMISIPGKPA

-402 KEISI
+402 KEITI

-414 YIDAN
+414 YIEAN

-437 GLTGKF
+437 GLTGKI
-443 IAFFASLISAT
+443 IAFLASLISAS

-470 KKKPAAKPKVAA
+470 KKKTPAAKPKVAS
-482 KAVPVAKKNIA
+482 KAIPVPKLKNNA

>member
-1 MAGTC
+1 
-6 GFIYSIYLSK
+6 
-16 NMFSSSKPKPNT
+16 MFSSSKPKPNN

-75 IEDWRFVEPQ
+75 IEDWRFVKPQ

-93 QLVTIADKKMK
+93 QLVSIADKKMK
-104 DKHAAS
+104 DKKATS
-110 VTFGEKDDA
+110 ITFGSKDEA

-126 EKKEDNE
+126 EKKEE
-133 KGRGEKGEHKKGE
+133 GERGGRGEKGEGKRGEHKKGE
-146 RKGRKNDIA
+146 RKKDFAKNEGEKAKA
-155 ENKGEKGEVKSQ
+155 ELKPQGKPGEKGK
-167 GKPSEKAKEKKGEK
+167 GKGKDEKRKGG
-181 PKKGRR
+181 GRR
-187 QGTFISVYMNPYTG
+187 SGTFISVYMNPYTG
-201 EILNVKTFSRGDSP
+201 EILNVKSVSRSDSP

-282 NYDFHNV
+282 NYDMHNV
-289 LGFYSCIFLFF
+289 FGFYSCIFLFF

-319 VTSGGKP
+319 VTSGGRP

-337 TTNIKAFDITTADK
+337 TTHVAAFNITTADK
-351 VLLKMQKENPQA
+351 VLLNLRKENPQA
-363 SGILISIPSKPA
+363 SGILISIPGKPA

-383 KQKNTFYN
+383 KQKNTYYN
-391 MDRYSFDQQSL
+391 MDRYSYDQQSL

-414 YIDAN
+414 YIEAN

-443 IAFFASLISAT
+443 IAFFASLISAS

-470 KKKPAAKPKVAA
+470 KKKPAANPKVAS
-482 KAVPVAKKNIA
+482 KAIPVPKLKNPA

>member
-1 MAGTC
+1 
-6 GFIYSIYLSK
+6 
-16 NMFSSSKPKPNT
+16 
-28 KKKSKKSLFKRVMA
+28 MA

-75 IEDWRFVEPQ
+75 IEDWRFVKPQ
-85 EKAFLLPS
+85 EKAFLMPS

-104 DKHAAS
+104 DKKATS
-110 VTFGEKDDA
+110 VTFGEKDEA

-126 EKKEDNE
+126 EKKEE
-133 KGRGEKGEHKKGE
+133 GGRGRGEKTENNGE
-146 RKGRKNDIA
+146 RKRGGKGKDIA
-155 ENKGEKGEVKSQ
+155 KNENQRGKSELKTQGNEKGK
-167 GKPSEKAKEKKGEK
+167 GKGKSEKGKGK
-181 PKKGRR
+181 GGRR
-187 QGTFISVYMNPYTG
+187 SGTFISVYMNPYTG

-246 VVLLISGIVL
+246 VFLLISGIVL

-282 NYDFHNV
+282 NYDLHNV
-289 LGFYSCIFLFF
+289 FGFYSCIFLFF

-319 VTSGGKP
+319 VTSGGTP

-337 TTNIKAFDITTADK
+337 TTNIKTFNITTADK
-351 VLLKMQKENPQA
+351 VLLNIRKENPQA
-363 SGILISIPSKPA
+363 AGIMISIPGKPA

-383 KQKNTFYN
+383 KQKHTFYN
-391 MDRYSFDQQSL
+391 MDRYSFDQQTL

-414 YIDAN
+414 YIEAN

-443 IAFFASLISAT
+443 IAFFASLISAS

-470 KKKPAAKPKVAA
+470 KKKAPAAKPKAA
-482 KAVPVAKKNIA
+482 SKAIPAPKLKNNA
-493 EQEVTA
+493 AQEVTA

>member
-1 MAGTC
+1 
-6 GFIYSIYLSK
+6 
-16 NMFSSSKPKPNT
+16 MFSSSKPKPNT

-75 IEDWRFVEPQ
+75 IEDWRYVKPQ

-93 QLVTIADKKMK
+93 QLAAIADKTMK
-104 DKHAAS
+104 GNHAAS
-110 VTFGEKDDA
+110 VTFGGKEEA
-119 AIVGYFV
+119 AIVGYFI
-126 EKKEDNE
+126 EKKEDKE
-133 KGRGEKGEHKKGE
+133 
-146 RKGRKNDIA
+146 
-155 ENKGEKGEVKSQ
+155 KGEKGKADLKPQ
-167 GKPSEKAKEKKGEK
+167 GKSKEKGKKEEK
-181 PKKGRR
+181 PRKRR
-187 QGTFISVYMNPYTG
+187 NGVFTSIYMNPYTG
-201 EILNVKTFSRGDSP
+201 EILNVKSFSRGDSP

-236 PIVGVAVLIF
+236 PIVGVAVIIF
-246 VVLLISGIVL
+246 VILLISGIVL

-263 KSIIDKSFKIK
+263 KSIINKSFKIK
-274 WDASFKRV
+274 TDASFKRV
-282 NYDFHNV
+282 NYDLHNV

-326 LTENRESPKSD
+326 LVESRESPTSD
-337 TTNIKAFDITTADK
+337 TTHIKTFNITTVDR
-351 VLLKMQKENPQA
+351 VLLKMNKENPEA
-363 SGILISIPSKPA
+363 AGIMISIPAKPA

-383 KQKNTFYN
+383 KQRNTYYN
-391 MDRYSFDQQSL
+391 MDRYNFDQQSL

-407 KTPFSGK
+407 KSPFSGK

-437 GLTGKF
+437 GLTGKI
-443 IAFFASLISAT
+443 IAFLASLISAS

-463 WGKQKFG
+463 WGKQKIG
-470 KKKPAAKPKVAA
+470 KKAPAAKPKPVSKAISAA
-482 KAVPVAKKNIA
+482 KQNIA
-493 EQEVTA
+493 EEAAV

>member
-1 MAGTC
+1 
-6 GFIYSIYLSK
+6 
-16 NMFSSSKPKPNT
+16 MFSSSKPNN
-28 KKKSKKSLFKRVMA
+28 KKKSKKSLFKRIMA

-66 VFENEIKDF
+66 VFENEIRDF
-75 IEDWRFVEPQ
+75 IEDWRFVKPQ

-93 QLVTIADKKMK
+93 QLVTIADNKMK
-104 DKHAAS
+104 DKKATS
-110 VTFGEKDDA
+110 VTFGAKDEA

-126 EKKEDNE
+126 EKKENGE
-133 KGRGEKGEHKKGE
+133 RGSKEENKKGE
-146 RKGRKNDIA
+146 RRKDFAKN
-155 ENKGEKGEVKSQ
+155 ESKSEKSEVKVQKNEKGK
-167 GKPSEKAKEKKGEK
+167 GKGKRKDEKRKG
-181 PKKGRR
+181 GRR

-201 EILNVKTFSRGDSP
+201 DILNIKSVSRSDSP

-282 NYDFHNV
+282 NYDMHNV
-289 LGFYSCIFLFF
+289 FGFYSCIFLFF

-326 LTENRESPKSD
+326 LVENRESPKSD
-337 TTNIKAFDITTADK
+337 TTHVKAFNITTADK
-351 VLLKMQKENPQA
+351 VLLNLRKENPQA
-363 SGILISIPSKPA
+363 AGIMISIPAKPA

-383 KQKNTFYN
+383 KQKHTFYN
-391 MDRYSFDQQSL
+391 MDRYSFDQQTL

-414 YIDAN
+414 YVEAN

-432 VGSVL
+432 VGRVL
-437 GLTGKF
+437 GLTGKI
-443 IAFFASLISAT
+443 IAFLASLISAS

-470 KKKPAAKPKVAA
+470 KKKPAAKTKVAT
-482 KAVPVAKKNIA
+482 KAIPVSKLKNIA

>member
-1 MAGTC
+1 
-6 GFIYSIYLSK
+6 
-16 NMFSSSKPKPNT
+16 MFSSSKPNN

-75 IEDWRFVEPQ
+75 IEDWRFVKPQ
-85 EKAFLLPS
+85 KEAFLLPS
-93 QLVTIADKKMK
+93 QLVSIADKKMK
-104 DKHAAS
+104 DKKATS
-110 VTFGEKDDA
+110 VTFGAKDEA

-126 EKKEDNE
+126 EKKENGDKGKRGNRKKDTAENNE
-133 KGRGEKGEHKKGE
+133 KAKTESKVQLKTG
-146 RKGRKNDIA
+146 
-155 ENKGEKGEVKSQ
+155 
-167 GKPSEKAKEKKGEK
+167 EKAKEKKAKG
-181 PKKGRR
+181 GRR
-187 QGTFISVYMNPYTG
+187 NGTFISVYMNPYTG
-201 EILNVKTFSRGDSP
+201 EVLNVKTFSRGESP

-282 NYDFHNV
+282 NYDMHNV

-337 TTNIKAFDITTADK
+337 TTNIKEFNITTADK
-351 VLLKMQKENPQA
+351 VLLNLRKENPQA
-363 SGILISIPSKPA
+363 AGIMISIPGKPA

-383 KQKNTFYN
+383 KQKHTFYN

-414 YIDAN
+414 YIEAN

-437 GLTGKF
+437 GLTGKI
-443 IAFFASLISAT
+443 IAFLASLISAS

-470 KKKPAAKPKVAA
+470 KKKPAAKPKAA
-482 KAVPVAKKNIA
+482 SKVIPAPKLKTTV
-493 EQEVTA
+493 EQEVTV

>member
-1 MAGTC
+1 
-6 GFIYSIYLSK
+6 
-16 NMFSSSKPKPNT
+16 MFSSSKPNN
-28 KKKSKKSLFKRVMA
+28 KKKSKKSLFKRIMA

-75 IEDWRFVEPQ
+75 IEDWRFVKPQ
-85 EKAFLLPS
+85 KEAFLLPS
-93 QLVTIADKKMK
+93 QLVSIADKKMK
-104 DKHAAS
+104 DKKATS
-110 VTFGEKDDA
+110 VTFGAKDEA

-126 EKKEDNE
+126 EKKDNGE
-133 KGRGEKGEHKKGE
+133 RGDKEENKKGE
-146 RKGRKNDIA
+146 RRKDFAKNESKNEKSEVKA
-155 ENKGEKGEVKSQ
+155 QKNEKGK
-167 GKPSEKAKEKKGEK
+167 GKGKDEKRKG
-181 PKKGRR
+181 GRR

-201 EILNVKTFSRGDSP
+201 DILNIKSVSRSDSP

-282 NYDFHNV
+282 NYDMHNV
-289 LGFYSCIFLFF
+289 FGFYSCIFLFF
-300 IAVTGL
+300 IAITGL

-337 TTNIKAFDITTADK
+337 TTNVKTFNITTADK
-351 VLLKMQKENPQA
+351 VLLNLRKENPQA
-363 SGILISIPSKPA
+363 AGIMISIPGKPA

-383 KQKNTFYN
+383 KQRHTFYN

-414 YIDAN
+414 YIEAN

-437 GLTGKF
+437 GLTGKI
-443 IAFFASLISAT
+443 IAFLASLISAS

-470 KKKPAAKPKVAA
+470 KKKPAAKPKVAS
-482 KAVPVAKKNIA
+482 KAIPLPKLKNTA

>member
-1 MAGTC
+1 
-6 GFIYSIYLSK
+6 
-16 NMFSSSKPKPNT
+16 MFSSSKPKPNN

-66 VFENEIKDF
+66 VFEHEIKDF

-93 QLVTIADKKMK
+93 QLVTIADKTMK
-104 DKHAAS
+104 GNHATS
-110 VTFGEKDDA
+110 VTFGSKDEA
-119 AIVGYFV
+119 AIVGYFI
-126 EKKEDNE
+126 EKKEDKE
-133 KGRGEKGEHKKGE
+133 KGGREHKRGEGNRKKE
-146 RKGRKNDIA
+146 TAKN
-155 ENKGEKGEVKSQ
+155 ESEKGKTELKPQ
-167 GKPSEKAKEKKGEK
+167 GKDKGKDKEEK
-181 PKKGRR
+181 PRKRR
-187 QGTFISVYMNPYTG
+187 SGVFTSIYMNPYTG
-201 EILNVKTFSRGDSP
+201 EILSVKSFSRGDSP

-236 PIVGVAVLIF
+236 PIVGVAILIF

-326 LTENRESPKSD
+326 LVENRESPKSD
-337 TTNIKAFDITTADK
+337 TTNIKTFNITTADK

-383 KQKNTFYN
+383 KQKNTYYN
-391 MDRYSFDQQSL
+391 MDRYNFDQQSL

-414 YIDAN
+414 YIEAN

-482 KAVPVAKKNIA
+482 KAVPVPKKNNA